1 MTKVFIHGAVLS
13 KFGKYTGSS
22 LQLSV
27 QTAKDSVN
35 QFEKEKLEFLIF
47 ASFCPEIYTKEFHLP
62 TKIAQNL
69 GLSHLFCIRSETAS
83 SAGASAFQLG
93 VQLIQSG
100 RYRHGIVIATEIM
113 SQLNR
118 EENNLLL
125 GSVLSERQR
134 SLGMSMAQGGAMF
147 TRRYLNDYGYK
158 DEDLYF
164 LSKKLH
170 DNGLNNPNAQI
181 KKNLT
186 LDEYKTQPKIS
197 SPLGLYDI
205 SPLSDGSACLVLS
218 TDKSEVS
225 VRGMGHGTGKFLASG
240 DPSFNASKVAFQ
252 RAYTEAKLR
261 PEDIHFAE
269 LHDAFTPFELIGA
282 EDAELFPR
290 GEALRR
296 VISGVT
302 HPEGDLPI
310 NVSGG
315 LKSRGHP
322 VGASGLAQIVEICK
336 FFPKKDNQSLA
347 LAHSIGG
354 LATNNFVSILERES

>member
-1 MTKVFIHGAVLS
+1 MTKVFIHGPSLS
-13 KFGKYTGSS
+13 PFGKFKGTS
-22 LQLSV
+22 LQLSTN
-27 QTAKDSVN
+27 TAIHSLHEFGKD
-35 QFEKEKLEFLIF
+35 KIEFLIF
-47 ASFCPEIYTKEFHLP
+47 ASFCPEVYTKEFHLP
-62 TKIAQNL
+62 AKIAESL
-69 GLSHLFCIRSETAS
+69 GLSDVFAVRSETAS

-93 VQLIQSG
+93 VRLIQSG
-100 RYRHGIVIATEIM
+100 RFQHGLVIATEIM

-125 GSVLSERQR
+125 GSVLSEEQR
-134 SLGMSMAQGGAMF
+134 ALGMSMAQGGAMF
-147 TRRYLNDYGYK
+147 TRRYLDMYGYK
-158 DEDLYF
+158 EEDLYY

-170 DNGLNNPNAQI
+170 DNGLKNPVAQI
-181 KKNLT
+181 KKELT
-186 LDEYKTQPKIS
+186 QDDYANQTKIS
-197 SPLGLYDI
+197 APLGLYDI
-205 SPLSDGSACLVLS
+205 SPLSDGSASVILS
-218 TDKSEVS
+218 VEKSPVS
-225 VRGMGHGTGKFLASG
+225 VRGLGYGTGKFQAGG
-240 DPSFNASKVAFQ
+240 DPTFAASTTAFN
-252 RAYTEAKLR
+252 RAYSDSKLTSK
-261 PEDIHFAE
+261 EIHFAE

-296 VISGVT
+296 VINGIT

-336 FFPKKDNQSLA
+336 FFPKRENQVFA

-354 LATNNFVSILERES
+354 LATNNFAAIFERET